1 MLAETSG
8 CNSSFAPACEL
19 PGCTTEPARCVDP
32 VVAGP
37 SVEQLPT
44 AHFESSPCGL
54 SDHTLRSNANVQV
67 IDSINAPIDM
77 GHATQ
82 SYSSGESVAPQT
94 VTKTMNCYDFPPSGK
109 PWPLATLRFH
119 GLNGTH
125 SRIKCSHHHPTL
137 YKSVLPC
144 NASHSRAALLLNTFE
159 INNMS
164 IEALAMAG
172 LDYQVCGIEFHV
184 WEDRPPPYLLADSN
198 SGHEVEKTMS
208 SSGSRGSNKFS
219 VNQVLVKVEM
229 VELVQIIATMNQ
241 MALRNYRCIRLT
253 EYIILRNKKG
263 L

>member
-94 VTKTMNCYDFPPSGK
+94 
-109 PWPLATLRFH
+109 
-119 GLNGTH
+119 
-125 SRIKCSHHHPTL
+125 
-137 YKSVLPC
+137 VLPC